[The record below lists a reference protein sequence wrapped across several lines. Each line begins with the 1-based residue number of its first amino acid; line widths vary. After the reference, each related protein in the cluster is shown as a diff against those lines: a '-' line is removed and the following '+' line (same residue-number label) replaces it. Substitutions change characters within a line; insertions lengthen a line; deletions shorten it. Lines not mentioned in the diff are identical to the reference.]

1 MPKVIDAILFCG
13 ELDCLEIRFNELSS
27 VVDHFVVVEA
37 MEAHGSTQRRST
49 SLTSNWDRGNLKS
62 FRDRVTYVIL
72 PTLEP
77 AYTDGQSGWARENY
91 HRNALMRP
99 VLDVARSEDVI
110 IVSDADEIPRASA
123 LKRYL
128 SDPPVGVSLLRLDH
142 YFYNVNNFS
151 GVWMRSSIG
160 TLKAYQDMGGF
171 QAPRGY
177 LGEVIERYVMALGN
191 AGWHFS
197 SFFSPERLREKLRN
211 FAHSFEYPVLTALSD
226 EALIDIIKSHRNIFN
241 GQELSRRPTK
251 NPSLPQYFLD
261 NLNRFQ
267 NFTEEGQCKISR

>member
-1 MPKVIDAILFCG
+1 LPKVIDAILYAG
-13 ELDCLEIRFNELSS
+13 EADILDIRLNELSS
-27 VVDHFVVVEA
+27 VVDHFVIIESA
-37 MEAHGSTQRRST
+37 EAHGAARLRKADSFPEC
-49 SLTSNWDRGNLKS
+49 LKS
-62 FRDRVTYVIL
+62 FLPKITYRFL
-72 PTLEP
+72 PQLEP
-77 AYTDGQSGWARENY
+77 PYTDGQSGWARENY
-91 HRNALMRP
+91 HRNALMSP
-99 VLDVARSEDVI
+99 VLSLGAKPEDI
-110 IVSDADEIPRASA
+110 ILVSDADEIPRASA
-123 LKRYL
+123 IKRYL
-128 SDPPVGVSLLRLDH
+128 SGPPPGVSLLRLDH
-142 YFYNVNNFS
+142 YFYNVNCYS